1 MDCKPKSSFFRKIL
15 PCLRKINYQM
25 VLLGLDGG
33 GKTSI
38 LNTWRNAKDLPV
50 QPTIGFNL
58 EQINRKKVTF
68 EVWDVGGQEHI
79 RDLWK
84 HYYDN
89 EEMDGVLFVVDA
101 TDENRLKQAKSAL
114 QIILSGLSSKNSFI
128 CILAN
133 KQDKFSKL
141 LPLSLIQEQMDLNNV
156 LKNRNWKLFQVS
168 ATTGSGL
175 EDVLKW
181 IMAIE

>member
-1 MDCKPKSSFFRKIL
+1 MDCKPNVNFIRKVI
-15 PCLRKINYQM
+15 PCLRKINFQM
-25 VLLGLDGG
+25 VLLGLDGA

-38 LNTWRNAKDLPV
+38 LNAFKDAKDLEV

-58 EQINRKKVTF
+58 ETISRKKVTF
-68 EVWDVGGQEHI
+68 EIWDVGGQEHI

-84 HYYDN
+84 HYYEN
-89 EEMDGVLFVVDA
+89 EGMDGVLFVVDA
-101 TDENRLKQAKSAL
+101 TDEYRLKTAKNAL
-114 QIILSGLSSKNSFI
+114 QIIMAGLSPTNAFI

-141 LPLSLIQEQMDLNNV
+141 LPISLIFEELDLNSV
-156 LKNRNWKLFQVS
+156 LQNRNWKLFPVS
-168 ATTGSGL
+168 GVTGSGL

-181 IMAIE
+181 VMEHK

>member
-1 MDCKPKSSFFRKIL
+1 MDCKSKSSFLRKIL
-15 PCLRKINYQM
+15 PCLRKINYQL

-38 LNTWRNAKDLPV
+38 LNCLRNAKDLPV

-58 EQINRKKVTF
+58 EQISRKKVTF
-68 EVWDVGGQEHI
+68 EIWDVGGQEHI
-79 RDLWK
+79 RELWK

-101 TDENRLKQAKSAL
+101 TDENRLKAAKSAL
-114 QIILSGLSSKNSFI
+114 QIVLAGLSTKNTFI
-128 CILAN
+128 GILAN

-141 LPLSLIQEQMDLNNV
+141 LPLSLIIEEMDLNTV
-156 LKNRNWKLFQVS
+156 LRNRNWKLFQVS
-168 ATTGSGL
+168 AVTALGL

-181 IMAIE
+181 IMEME

>member
-1 MDCKPKSSFFRKIL
+1 MSSELYLKIV
-15 PCLRKINYQM
+15 IVGHHNY
-25 VLLGLDGG
+25 G
-33 GKTSI
+33 S
-38 LNTWRNAKDLPV
+38 P
-50 QPTIGFNL
+50 L
-58 EQINRKKVTF
+58 ENHKFEIMQWIHFHFHTF
-68 EVWDVGGQEHI
+68 QVWDVGGQEHI

-101 TDENRLKQAKSAL
+101 TDENRLKQAKCAL

-141 LPLSLIQEQMDLNNV
+141 LPLSLIMEEMDLNNV
-156 LKNRNWKLFQVS
+156 LKNRKWKLFQVS